1 MSKGN
6 MKGGKPQKEVTVQD
20 LYKKKMSI
28 QAKIEGIESTPERD
42 AMMHEVNLL
51 DIEIDHRKDAAY
63 DAAALKNAPAEIR
76 KEVAS
81 INDQLM
87 ENAKS
92 RETLNHLNRKLSKEQ
107 DNLREKRTDLRFE
120 LGEMDKSDKAY
131 SAKMSELRELEANI
145 ENMTQ
150 KMNSNS
156 QRSRDII
163 RNNAELLAQKQD
175 IFKKLK

>member
-28 QAKIEGIESTPERD
+28 QAKIEGIESTQRD

-63 DAAALKNAPAEIR
+63 DDAALKNAPAEIR

-81 INDQLM
+81 INEQLM

-163 RNNAELLAQKQD
+163 RNNAELRVQKQD